1 MKFKALAFAFCAMNL
16 AAQDLSELYAKASEY
31 EARGDYKNAMI
42 YYKKIAAASLAES
55 GEKSR
60 RNSAKNS
67 TSSAENRA
75 AYDDTAVLSSA
86 PPRNSFAQNSAAP
99 KPVEPNSTSSNFAD
113 TGSAASGSASNLAS
127 SNSASLSQNSTMSSS
142 AMQDERNFLAQNS
155 APQGEQNGR
164 NFGFLGLKYYEPI
177 YMLFTHDF
185 SKKPDRKADEL
196 HFEFSFERPI
206 TYDALGLGE
215 KISFAYAQNSWWQ
228 ITQDSAPFRES
239 NYRPELY
246 VSAPVPFADEL
257 KIGAM
262 HESNGKG
269 GEESRSW
276 NRLYVQSTWSAGGF
290 SITPRAWYAFWLDR
304 TNEDIADYMGYG
316 DLRASYTFGKQRLS
330 ALWRNNLHFDG
341 SNRGAIEL
349 NYSFPIFNSGFY
361 GYLRYFNGYGESLAD
376 YKRSVNKIGIG
387 LSFVEF

>member
-1 MKFKALAFAFCAMNL
+1 MKFKALAFAFCVMSL

-31 EARGDYKNAMI
+31 EAKGDYKNAMI

-75 AYDDTAVLSSA
+75 SHDDVAVLSSA
-86 PPRNSFAQNSAAP
+86 AAQNSLVQNSAAP
-99 KPVEPNSTSSNFAD
+99 KPAAPNSTSSNFAD
-113 TGSAASGSASNLAS
+113 AGSAESGSASNLAS
-127 SNSASLSQNSTMSSS
+127 NSDSLSQNSAAS
-142 AMQDERNFLAQNS
+142 NS
-155 APQGEQNGR
+155 TPQGEQNGR

-257 KIGAM
+257 KIGVM

-276 NRLYVQSTWSAGGF
+276 NRLYAQSTWSADGF

>member
-1 MKFKALAFAFCAMNL
+1 MKFKALAFALCAISL

-31 EARGDYKNAMI
+31 EAKGDYKNAMI
-42 YYKKIAAASLAES
+42 YYKKIAAASLAER

-60 RNSAKNS
+60 RKVAENS

-75 AYDDTAVLSSA
+75 PHDDTTVLRPA
-86 PPRNSFAQNSAAP
+86 AAQNSLAQNSAMARSSAL
-99 KPVEPNSTSSNFAD
+99 NSAASNFSDA
-113 TGSAASGSASNLAS
+113 GSAASSSASNLAS
-127 SNSASLSQNSTMSSS
+127 SNSASLSQNSTAS
-142 AMQDERNFLAQNS
+142 NS

-215 KISFAYAQNSWWQ
+215 KFSFAYAQNSWWQ

-276 NRLYVQSTWSAGGF
+276 NRLYAQSTWSADGF
-290 SITPRAWYAFWLDR
+290 SITPRVWYAFWLDR

>member
-1 MKFKALAFAFCAMNL
+1 
-16 AAQDLSELYAKASEY
+16 
-31 EARGDYKNAMI
+31 
-42 YYKKIAAASLAES
+42 
-55 GEKSR
+55 
-60 RNSAKNS
+60 
-67 TSSAENRA
+67 
-75 AYDDTAVLSSA
+75 
-86 PPRNSFAQNSAAP
+86 
-99 KPVEPNSTSSNFAD
+99 
-113 TGSAASGSASNLAS
+113 
-127 SNSASLSQNSTMSSS
+127 
-142 AMQDERNFLAQNS
+142 
-155 APQGEQNGR
+155 
-164 NFGFLGLKYYEPI
+164 
-177 YMLFTHDF
+177 MLFTHDF

-246 VSAPVPFADEL
+246 VSALVPFADEL

-276 NRLYVQSTWSAGGF
+276 NRLYAQSTWSADGF

-304 TNEDIADYMGYG
+304 TNEDIADYLGYG

>member
-1 MKFKALAFAFCAMNL
+1 MKFKALAFALCAMSL
-16 AAQDLSELYAKASEY
+16 AAQDLSDLYAKASEY
-31 EARGDYKNAMI
+31 EAKGDYKNAMI
-42 YYKKIAAASLAES
+42 YYKKIAAASLADK
-55 GEKSR
+55 GDKPR
-60 RNSAKNS
+60 RKVAENS

-75 AYDDTAVLSSA
+75 LHDDSAVLRSA
-86 PPRNSFAQNSAAP
+86 AAQNSLAQNSAMARSGA
-99 KPVEPNSTSSNFAD
+99 PNSAASNFAD
-113 TGSAASGSASNLAS
+113 AGSAASDSASNLES
-127 SNSASLSQNSTMSSS
+127 SNSASLSQNS
-142 AMQDERNFLAQNS
+142 AALDS

-206 TYDALGLGE
+206 TYDALGLEE

-257 KIGAM
+257 KLGAM

-276 NRLYVQSTWSAGGF
+276 NRLYAQSTWSAGGF

>member
-1 MKFKALAFAFCAMNL
+1 MKFKALALALCAMSL
-16 AAQDLSELYAKASEY
+16 AAQDLSELYAKAGEY
-31 EARGDYKNAMI
+31 EAKGDYKNAMI
-42 YYKKIAAASLAES
+42 YYKKIAAASLADK
-55 GEKSR
+55 GDKPR
-60 RNSAKNS
+60 RKVAENS

-75 AYDDTAVLSSA
+75 SHDDVAVLHSA
-86 PPRNSFAQNSAAP
+86 KPQNYVAQNSVMARSSALNSAA
-99 KPVEPNSTSSNFAD
+99 SNFAD
-113 TGSAASGSASNLAS
+113 AGSAKSGSASNLAS
-127 SNSASLSQNSTMSSS
+127 SNSDSLSQNSAALDST
-142 AMQDERNFLAQNS
+142 
-155 APQGEQNGR
+155 PQGEQNGR

-185 SKKPDRKADEL
+185 SKKSDRKADEL

-206 TYDALGLGE
+206 AYDELGLGE

-257 KIGAM
+257 KLGAM

-276 NRLYVQSTWSAGGF
+276 NRLYAQSTWSADGF

>member
-1 MKFKALAFAFCAMNL
+1 MKFKALALALCALSL
-16 AAQDLSELYAKASEY
+16 AAQDLTELYAKAGEY

-42 YYKKIAAASLAES
+42 YYKKIAAASLAER

-60 RNSAKNS
+60 RRVAENS

-75 AYDDTAVLSSA
+75 PHDDAAVLRSA
-86 PPRNSFAQNSAAP
+86 TPQNSLAQNSAMARYSAL
-99 KPVEPNSTSSNFAD
+99 NSAASNFAD
-113 TGSAASGSASNLAS
+113 AGSAESGSASNLA
-127 SNSASLSQNSTMSSS
+127 SNSASLSQNS
-142 AMQDERNFLAQNS
+142 AAPDS

-206 TYDALGLGE
+206 AYDALGLGE
-215 KISFAYAQNSWWQ
+215 KISFAYEQNSWWQ

-276 NRLYVQSTWSAGGF
+276 NRLYAQSTWSADGF
-290 SITPRAWYAFWLDR
+290 SITPRVWYAFWLDR

-330 ALWRNNLHFDG
+330 ALWRNGLYFDS

-376 YKRSVNKIGIG
+376 YKRSANKIGIG

>member
-1 MKFKALAFAFCAMNL
+1 MKFKALAFALCAISL

-31 EARGDYKNAMI
+31 EAKGDYKNAMI

-60 RNSAKNS
+60 RKIAENS

-75 AYDDTAVLSSA
+75 SHGDTAVLNSVA
-86 PPRNSFAQNSAAP
+86 TQNSFAQNSAAP

-127 SNSASLSQNSTMSSS
+127 SNSASLSQNST
-142 AMQDERNFLAQNS
+142 ALDS

-206 TYDALGLGE
+206 AYDALGLGE

-276 NRLYVQSTWSAGGF
+276 NRLYAQSTWSADGF

-316 DLRASYTFGKQRLS
+316 DLRASYTFGKQRFS

-349 NYSFPIFNSGFY
+349 NYSFLIFNSGFY

>member
-1 MKFKALAFAFCAMNL
+1 MKFKALAFALCAMSL
-16 AAQDLSELYAKASEY
+16 AAQDLSELYAKAGEY
-31 EARGDYKNAMI
+31 EAKGDYKNAMI
-42 YYKKIAAASLAES
+42 YYKKIAAASLADK
-55 GEKSR
+55 GDKPR
-60 RNSAKNS
+60 RKVAENS
-67 TSSAENRA
+67 TSSAENLA
-75 AYDDTAVLSSA
+75 PHDDGAVLHSA
-86 PPRNSFAQNSAAP
+86 KPQNSLAQNSAMA
-99 KPVEPNSTSSNFAD
+99 KSSALNSAASNFAD
-113 TGSAASGSASNLAS
+113 AGSAASGSASNLAS
-127 SNSASLSQNSTMSSS
+127 NSASLPQNS
-142 AMQDERNFLAQNS
+142 AALNS

-185 SKKPDRKADEL
+185 SKKPDRKADEP

-206 TYDALGLGE
+206 TYDALGFGE

-257 KIGAM
+257 KIGVM

-276 NRLYVQSTWSAGGF
+276 NRLYAQSTWSADGF

>member
-1 MKFKALAFAFCAMNL
+1 MKFKALALALCAMSL
-16 AAQDLSELYAKASEY
+16 AAQDLSELYAKAGEY
-31 EARGDYKNAMI
+31 EAKGDYKNAMI
-42 YYKKIAAASLAES
+42 YYKKIAAASLADK
-55 GEKSR
+55 GDKPR
-60 RNSAKNS
+60 RKVAENS

-86 PPRNSFAQNSAAP
+86 VPQNSLVQNSAMA
-99 KPVEPNSTSSNFAD
+99 ESSALNSAASNFAD
-113 TGSAASGSASNLAS
+113 AGSAASGSASNS
-127 SNSASLSQNSTMSSS
+127 KSISQNS
-142 AMQDERNFLAQNS
+142 AAPDS

-185 SKKPDRKADEL
+185 SKKSDRKADEL

-257 KIGAM
+257 KLGAM

-276 NRLYVQSTWSAGGF
+276 NRLYAQSTWSADGF

>member
-1 MKFKALAFAFCAMNL
+1 MKFKALAFAFCTMSL

-31 EARGDYKNAMI
+31 EAKGDYKNAMI

-55 GEKSR
+55 GEKSH

-75 AYDDTAVLSSA
+75 LHDDTAVLSSA
-86 PPRNSFAQNSAAP
+86 PPRNSVAQNSAAP

-127 SNSASLSQNSTMSSS
+127 SNSASLSQNST
-142 AMQDERNFLAQNS
+142 ALDS

-215 KISFAYAQNSWWQ
+215 KFSFAYTQNSWWQ

-257 KIGAM
+257 KIGAL

-269 GEESRSW
+269 GAESRSW
-276 NRLYVQSTWSAGGF
+276 NKAYVQSTWSVGGF

-361 GYLRYFNGYGESLAD
+361 GYLRYFNGYGENLAD

>member
-1 MKFKALAFAFCAMNL
+1 MKFKALAFAFCAMSL
-16 AAQDLSELYAKASEY
+16 AAQDLTELYAKASEY
-31 EARGDYKNAMI
+31 EAKGDYKNAMI

-60 RNSAKNS
+60 RKIAENS

-75 AYDDTAVLSSA
+75 SHDDIAVLSFV
-86 PPRNSFAQNSAAP
+86 PPQNSVAQNSAMARSSAL
-99 KPVEPNSTSSNFAD
+99 NSAASNFAD
-113 TGSAASGSASNLAS
+113 AGSAASGSASNLAS
-127 SNSASLSQNSTMSSS
+127 SNSASLSQNSTAS
-142 AMQDERNFLAQNS
+142 NS

-206 TYDALGLGE
+206 AYDALGLGE

-257 KIGAM
+257 KLGAM

-276 NRLYVQSTWSAGGF
+276 NRLYAQSTWNADGF

>member
-1 MKFKALAFAFCAMNL
+1 MKFKALALALCAMSL
-16 AAQDLSELYAKASEY
+16 AAQDLTELYTKAGEY
-31 EARGDYKNAMI
+31 EAKGDYKNAMI
-42 YYKKIAAASLAES
+42 YYKKIAAASLADK
-55 GEKSR
+55 GDKPR
-60 RNSAKNS
+60 RKVAENF

-75 AYDDTAVLSSA
+75 SHDDAVVLNSA
-86 PPRNSFAQNSAAP
+86 VPQNSLAQNSAMA
-99 KPVEPNSTSSNFAD
+99 ESSALNSAASNFAD
-113 TGSAASGSASNLAS
+113 AGSAESGSASNLA
-127 SNSASLSQNSTMSSS
+127 SNSASLSQNS
-142 AMQDERNFLAQNS
+142 A
-155 APQGEQNGR
+155 APNAASQGEQNGR

-206 TYDALGLGE
+206 AYDALGFGE

-262 HESNGKG
+262 HKSNGKG

-276 NRLYVQSTWSAGGF
+276 NRLYAQSTWSADGF

-341 SNRGAIEL
+341 NNRGAIEL

>member
-1 MKFKALAFAFCAMNL
+1 MKFKALALALCAMSL
-16 AAQDLSELYAKASEY
+16 GAQDLSELYAKAGEY
-31 EARGDYKNAMI
+31 EAKGDYKNAMI
-42 YYKKIAAASLAES
+42 YYKKIAAASLADK
-55 GEKSR
+55 GDKPR
-60 RNSAKNS
+60 RKVAENS

-75 AYDDTAVLSSA
+75 SHDDAAVLNSA
-86 PPRNSFAQNSAAP
+86 VPQNSLAQNSAMA
-99 KPVEPNSTSSNFAD
+99 ESGALNSAASNFAD
-113 TGSAASGSASNLAS
+113 AGSTASGSASNLAS
-127 SNSASLSQNSTMSSS
+127 SNSASLSQNSASLDST
-142 AMQDERNFLAQNS
+142 
-155 APQGEQNGR
+155 PQGEQNGR

-206 TYDALGLGE
+206 TYDALGFGE

-257 KIGAM
+257 RIGAM

-276 NRLYVQSTWSAGGF
+276 NRLYAQSTWSADGF

>member
-1 MKFKALAFAFCAMNL
+1 MKFKALAFAFCAMSL

-31 EARGDYKNAMI
+31 EVNGDYKNAMI

-75 AYDDTAVLSSA
+75 SHDDTAVLR
-86 PPRNSFAQNSAAP
+86 PTEPQNSLAQNSAAP
-99 KPVEPNSTSSNFAD
+99 KPATPNYTSSNFAD
-113 TGSAASGSASNLAS
+113 TGSAASDSASNLES
-127 SNSASLSQNSTMSSS
+127 SNSASLSQNST
-142 AMQDERNFLAQNS
+142 ALDS
-155 APQGEQNGR
+155 APQSEQNGR

-206 TYDALGLGE
+206 AYDALGLGE

-228 ITQDSAPFRES
+228 IMQDSAPFRES

-276 NRLYVQSTWSAGGF
+276 NRLYAQSMWSAGGF

-330 ALWRNNLHFDG
+330 ALWRNNLHFDS

>member
-1 MKFKALAFAFCAMNL
+1 MKFKALAFALCAISL

-31 EARGDYKNAMI
+31 EAKGDYKNAMI
-42 YYKKIAAASLAES
+42 YYKKIAAASLTES

-75 AYDDTAVLSSA
+75 SHNDTAVLSFA
-86 PPRNSFAQNSAAP
+86 PPQNSFAQNSAAP
-99 KPVEPNSTSSNFAD
+99 KPIEPNSTSSNFAD
-113 TGSAASGSASNLAS
+113 TSSAASGSASNLAS
-127 SNSASLSQNSTMSSS
+127 SNSVSLSQNSTAS
-142 AMQDERNFLAQNS
+142 NS
-155 APQGEQNGR
+155 TPQGEQNGR

-215 KISFAYAQNSWWQ
+215 KFSFAYAQNSWWQ

-276 NRLYVQSTWSAGGF
+276 NRLYAQSTWSADGF
-290 SITPRAWYAFWLDR
+290 SITPRVWYAFWLDR

-349 NYSFPIFNSGFY
+349 NYSFPIFNNGFY

>member
-1 MKFKALAFAFCAMNL
+1 MKFKALALALCALSL
-16 AAQDLSELYAKASEY
+16 AAQDLTELYAKAGEY
-31 EARGDYKNAMI
+31 EAKGDYKNAMI
-42 YYKKIAAASLAES
+42 YYKKIAAASLAER

-60 RNSAKNS
+60 RNSTETNS
-67 TSSAENRA
+67 IASAENHA
-75 AYDDTAVLSSA
+75 PHDDTTVLHSA
-86 PPRNSFAQNSAAP
+86 KPQNSLAQNSAMA
-99 KPVEPNSTSSNFAD
+99 ESSALNSAASNFAD
-113 TGSAASGSASNLAS
+113 AGSAEPDSASNLA
-127 SNSASLSQNSTMSSS
+127 SNSASLSQNS
-142 AMQDERNFLAQNS
+142 AAPDS

-228 ITQDSAPFRES
+228 ITQNSAPFRES

-276 NRLYVQSTWSAGGF
+276 NRLYAQSTWSADGF

-304 TNEDIADYMGYG
+304 TNEDIADYLGYG

>member
-1 MKFKALAFAFCAMNL
+1 MKFKALTLALCATSL
-16 AAQDLSELYAKASEY
+16 AAQDLTELYAKAGEY
-31 EARGDYKNAMI
+31 EAKGDYKNAMI
-42 YYKKIAAASLAES
+42 YYKKIAAASLADK
-55 GEKSR
+55 GDKPR
-60 RNSAKNS
+60 RKVAEDS

-75 AYDDTAVLSSA
+75 SHDDAAVLNSA
-86 PPRNSFAQNSAAP
+86 VPQNSLAQNSAM
-99 KPVEPNSTSSNFAD
+99 VESSALNSAASNFLDA
-113 TGSAASGSASNLAS
+113 GSTASGSASNLAS
-127 SNSASLSQNSTMSSS
+127 SNSASLSQNFASLDST
-142 AMQDERNFLAQNS
+142 
-155 APQGEQNGR
+155 PQGEQNGR

-185 SKKPDRKADEL
+185 SKKPDRKSDEL

-276 NRLYVQSTWSAGGF
+276 NRLYAQSTWSADGF

>member
-1 MKFKALAFAFCAMNL
+1 MKFKALALALCAMSL
-16 AAQDLSELYAKASEY
+16 TAQDLSELYAKAGEY
-31 EARGDYKNAMI
+31 EAKGDYKNAMI
-42 YYKKIAAASLAES
+42 YYKKIAAASLADK
-55 GEKSR
+55 GDKPR
-60 RNSAKNS
+60 RKVAENS

-75 AYDDTAVLSSA
+75 SHDNAAILSSA
-86 PPRNSFAQNSAAP
+86 VPQNSLAKNSAMAESSALNSAA
-99 KPVEPNSTSSNFAD
+99 SNFAD
-113 TGSAASGSASNLAS
+113 AGSAMSSSTSNLTS
-127 SNSASLSQNSTMSSS
+127 FNSASLSQNS
-142 AMQDERNFLAQNS
+142 AAPDS

-206 TYDALGLGE
+206 AYDALGLGE

-276 NRLYVQSTWSAGGF
+276 NRLYAQSTWSADGF
-290 SITPRAWYAFWLDR
+290 SITPRVWYAFWLDR

>member
-1 MKFKALAFAFCAMNL
+1 MKFKALALALCAMSL
-16 AAQDLSELYAKASEY
+16 AAQDLAELYAKAGEY
-31 EARGDYKNAMI
+31 EAKGDYKNAMI
-42 YYKKIAAASLAES
+42 YYKKIAAASLTES

-75 AYDDTAVLSSA
+75 AHDDTAVLSSA
-86 PPRNSFAQNSAAP
+86 ESQNSVAQNSAAP
-99 KPVEPNSTSSNFAD
+99 KPAAPHFTSSNFAD
-113 TGSAASGSASNLAS
+113 TSSAASSSASNLAS
-127 SNSASLSQNSTMSSS
+127 SNSASLSQNST
-142 AMQDERNFLAQNS
+142 ALDS

-206 TYDALGLGE
+206 TYDALGFGE

-257 KIGAM
+257 KVGAM

-276 NRLYVQSTWSAGGF
+276 NRLYAQSTWSADGF
-290 SITPRAWYAFWLDR
+290 SITPRAWYVFWLDR

>member
-1 MKFKALAFAFCAMNL
+1 MKFKALTLALCAMSL
-16 AAQDLSELYAKASEY
+16 AAQDLTELYAKAGEY
-31 EARGDYKNAMI
+31 EAKGDYKNAMI
-42 YYKKIAAASLAES
+42 YYKKIAAASLADK
-55 GEKSR
+55 GDKPR
-60 RNSAKNS
+60 RKVAENS

-75 AYDDTAVLSSA
+75 SHDDAAVL
-86 PPRNSFAQNSAAP
+86 NSVVPQNSLAQNSAMA
-99 KPVEPNSTSSNFAD
+99 ESSALNSAASNFLDA
-113 TGSAASGSASNLAS
+113 GSTASGSASNLAS
-127 SNSASLSQNSTMSSS
+127 SNSASLSQNSASLDST
-142 AMQDERNFLAQNS
+142 
-155 APQGEQNGR
+155 PQGEQNGR

-276 NRLYVQSTWSAGGF
+276 NRLYAQSTWSADGF

-341 SNRGAIEL
+341 NNRGAIEL

>member
-1 MKFKALAFAFCAMNL
+1 MKFKALALALCAMSL
-16 AAQDLSELYAKASEY
+16 AAQDLSELYAKAGEY
-31 EARGDYKNAMI
+31 EAKGDYKNAMI
-42 YYKKIAAASLAES
+42 YYKKIAAASLADK
-55 GEKSR
+55 GDKPR
-60 RNSAKNS
+60 RKVAENS

-75 AYDDTAVLSSA
+75 SHDDTAVLNSA
-86 PPRNSFAQNSAAP
+86 VPQNSLAQNSAAAE
-99 KPVEPNSTSSNFAD
+99 PVALDSAASNFAEAN
-113 TGSAASGSASNLAS
+113 SAASGSASNLAS
-127 SNSASLSQNSTMSSS
+127 NSASLSQNSAALDST
-142 AMQDERNFLAQNS
+142 
-155 APQGEQNGR
+155 PQGEQNGR

-185 SKKPDRKADEL
+185 TKKPDRKADEL

-206 TYDALGLGE
+206 AYNALGLGE

-276 NRLYVQSTWSAGGF
+276 NRLYAQSTWSADGF

-376 YKRSVNKIGIG
+376 YKRSVNKIDIG

>member
-1 MKFKALAFAFCAMNL
+1 MKFKALALALCAMSL
-16 AAQDLSELYAKASEY
+16 AAQDLSELYAKAGEY
-31 EARGDYKNAMI
+31 EAKGDYKNAMI
-42 YYKKIAAASLAES
+42 YYKKIAAASLADK
-55 GEKSR
+55 GDKPR
-60 RNSAKNS
+60 RKVAENS
-67 TSSAENRA
+67 TLSAENRA
-75 AYDDTAVLSSA
+75 SHDNVAISSGTT
-86 PPRNSFAQNSAAP
+86 AQNSAAAE
-99 KPVEPNSTSSNFAD
+99 PVALDSTASNFAD
-113 TGSAASGSASNLAS
+113 AGSAESGSASNLAS
-127 SNSASLSQNSTMSSS
+127 NSAAPDST
-142 AMQDERNFLAQNS
+142 
-155 APQGEQNGR
+155 PQGEQNGR

-196 HFEFSFERPI
+196 YFEFSFERPI

-276 NRLYVQSTWSAGGF
+276 NRLYAQSAWSADGF

-349 NYSFPIFNSGFY
+349 NYSFPIFNSGFTAIY
-361 GYLRYFNGYGESLAD
+361 ATSMATAKASRTTNAASI
-376 YKRSVNKIGIG
+376 RSASGF
-387 LSFVEF
+387 LS

>member
-1 MKFKALAFAFCAMNL
+1 MKFKALALALCAMSL
-16 AAQDLSELYAKASEY
+16 TAQDLSELYAKAGEY
-31 EARGDYKNAMI
+31 EAKGDYKNAMI
-42 YYKKIAAASLAES
+42 YYKKIAAARLADK
-55 GEKSR
+55 GDKPR
-60 RNSAKNS
+60 RKVAENS

-75 AYDDTAVLSSA
+75 SHDDTTVLRSA
-86 PPRNSFAQNSAAP
+86 TPQNSLAQNSAAAE
-99 KPVEPNSTSSNFAD
+99 PVALDSAASNFAD
-113 TGSAASGSASNLAS
+113 AGSATSSSTSNLTS
-127 SNSASLSQNSTMSSS
+127 SNSASLSQNS
-142 AMQDERNFLAQNS
+142 A

-206 TYDALGLGE
+206 TYDALGFGE

-276 NRLYVQSTWSAGGF
+276 NRLYAQSTWSADGF

>member
-1 MKFKALAFAFCAMNL
+1 MKFKALAFALCAMSL

-31 EARGDYKNAMI
+31 EAKGDYKNAMI
-42 YYKKIAAASLAES
+42 YYKKIAAASLADK
-55 GEKSR
+55 GDKPR
-60 RNSAKNS
+60 RKVAETS

-75 AYDDTAVLSSA
+75 AHDDTTVLRPA
-86 PPRNSFAQNSAAP
+86 ELQNSVAQNSAAP
-99 KPVEPNSTSSNFAD
+99 KPAAPNSTLSNFAD
-113 TGSAASGSASNLAS
+113 AGSAASGSASNLAS
-127 SNSASLSQNSTMSSS
+127 SNSASLSQNSTAS
-142 AMQDERNFLAQNS
+142 NS

-206 TYDALGLGE
+206 AYDALGLGE

-276 NRLYVQSTWSAGGF
+276 NRLYAQSTWNADGF

>member
-1 MKFKALAFAFCAMNL
+1 MKFKALALALCAMSL
-16 AAQDLSELYAKASEY
+16 AAQDLSELYAKAVEY
-31 EARGDYKNAMI
+31 EAKGDYKNAMI
-42 YYKKIAAASLAES
+42 YYKKIAAASLADK
-55 GEKSR
+55 GDKPR
-60 RNSAKNS
+60 RKVAENS

-75 AYDDTAVLSSA
+75 PHDDSAVLHSA
-86 PPRNSFAQNSAAP
+86 KPQNSLVQNSAAAE
-99 KPVEPNSTSSNFAD
+99 PVALD
-113 TGSAASGSASNLAS
+113 SAASNFSDAGSASNLA
-127 SNSASLSQNSTMSSS
+127 SNSASLSQNS
-142 AMQDERNFLAQNS
+142 AALNS

-206 TYDALGLGE
+206 AYDALGLGE

-276 NRLYVQSTWSAGGF
+276 NRLYAQSTWSADGF

-316 DLRASYTFGKQRLS
+316 DLRASYNFGKQRLS

>member
-1 MKFKALAFAFCAMNL
+1 MKFKALALALCATSL

-31 EARGDYKNAMI
+31 EAKGDYKNAMI

-60 RNSAKNS
+60 RKV
-67 TSSAENRA
+67 AENRA
-75 AYDDTAVLSSA
+75 PHDDTAVLSSA
-86 PPRNSFAQNSAAP
+86 ESQNSFAQNSVMAESSA
-99 KPVEPNSTSSNFAD
+99 PNSISSNFAD
-113 TGSAASGSASNLAS
+113 AGSAESGSASNLAS
-127 SNSASLSQNSTMSSS
+127 NSDSLSQNS
-142 AMQDERNFLAQNS
+142 A
-155 APQGEQNGR
+155 APQGEQNGQ
-164 NFGFLGLKYYEPI
+164 NFRFLGLKYYEPI

-206 TYDALGLGE
+206 AYDALGLGE

-276 NRLYVQSTWSAGGF
+276 NRLYAQSTWSADGF

>member
-1 MKFKALAFAFCAMNL
+1 MKFKALAFAFCAMSL

-31 EARGDYKNAMI
+31 EVNGDYKNAMI

-75 AYDDTAVLSSA
+75 SHDDTAVLR
-86 PPRNSFAQNSAAP
+86 PTEPQNSLAQNSAAP
-99 KPVEPNSTSSNFAD
+99 KPATPNYTSSNFAD
-113 TGSAASGSASNLAS
+113 TGSAASDSASNLES
-127 SNSASLSQNSTMSSS
+127 SNSASLSQNST
-142 AMQDERNFLAQNS
+142 ALDS
-155 APQGEQNGR
+155 APQSEQNGR

-206 TYDALGLGE
+206 AYDALGLGE

-257 KIGAM
+257 KIGAL

-269 GEESRSW
+269 GAESRSW
-276 NRLYVQSTWSAGGF
+276 NKAYVQSTWNAGGF
-290 SITPRAWYAFWLDR
+290 SITPRAWYVFWLDR

>member
-1 MKFKALAFAFCAMNL
+1 
-16 AAQDLSELYAKASEY
+16 
-31 EARGDYKNAMI
+31 
-42 YYKKIAAASLAES
+42 
-55 GEKSR
+55 
-60 RNSAKNS
+60 
-67 TSSAENRA
+67 
-75 AYDDTAVLSSA
+75 
-86 PPRNSFAQNSAAP
+86 
-99 KPVEPNSTSSNFAD
+99 
-113 TGSAASGSASNLAS
+113 
-127 SNSASLSQNSTMSSS
+127 
-142 AMQDERNFLAQNS
+142 MQDERNFLAQNS

-206 TYDALGLGE
+206 AYDVLGFGE

-276 NRLYVQSTWSAGGF
+276 NRLYAQSTWSADGF

>member
-1 MKFKALAFAFCAMNL
+1 MKFKALAL
-16 AAQDLSELYAKASEY
+16 ALYALSLTAQDLTELYAKAGEY

-42 YYKKIAAASLAES
+42 YYKKIAAASLAKR

-60 RNSAKNS
+60 RRIAENY

-75 AYDDTAVLSSA
+75 LHDDTAVLHSA
-86 PPRNSFAQNSAAP
+86 KPQNSLAQNSAMA
-99 KPVEPNSTSSNFAD
+99 ESSALNSAASNFAD
-113 TGSAASGSASNLAS
+113 AGSAASGSASNLAS
-127 SNSASLSQNSTMSSS
+127 NSASLSQNSV
-142 AMQDERNFLAQNS
+142 ALDS

-276 NRLYVQSTWSAGGF
+276 NRLYAQSTWNADGF

-330 ALWRNNLHFDG
+330 AMWRNNLHFDG

>member
-1 MKFKALAFAFCAMNL
+1 MRFKALALALCAMSL
-16 AAQDLSELYAKASEY
+16 AAQDLTELYAKASEY
-31 EARGDYKNAMI
+31 EAKGDYKNAMI
-42 YYKKIAAASLAES
+42 YYKKIAAASLADK
-55 GEKSR
+55 GDKPR
-60 RNSAKNS
+60 RKVAEDS

-75 AYDDTAVLSSA
+75 SHNDTAVLSFA
-86 PPRNSFAQNSAAP
+86 PPQNSFAQNSAAP
-99 KPVEPNSTSSNFAD
+99 KPIEPNSTSSNFAD
-113 TGSAASGSASNLAS
+113 TNSATSGSASNLAS
-127 SNSASLSQNSTMSSS
+127 NSASLPQNSTAS
-142 AMQDERNFLAQNS
+142 NS

-206 TYDALGLGE
+206 TYDALGFGE

-276 NRLYVQSTWSAGGF
+276 NRLYAQSTWSADGF

-304 TNEDIADYMGYG
+304 TNKDIADYMGYG

-376 YKRSVNKIGIG
+376 YKRSVNKIGAG

>member
-1 MKFKALAFAFCAMNL
+1 MKFKALALALCAMSL
-16 AAQDLSELYAKASEY
+16 AAQDLTELYAKASEY
-31 EARGDYKNAMI
+31 EAKGDYKNAMI
-42 YYKKIAAASLAES
+42 YYKKIAAASLADK
-55 GEKSR
+55 GDKPR
-60 RNSAKNS
+60 RKVAENS

-75 AYDDTAVLSSA
+75 SHDDAAVLNSA
-86 PPRNSFAQNSAAP
+86 VPQNSVAV
-99 KPVEPNSTSSNFAD
+99 KPVALDSTASNFAD
-113 TGSAASGSASNLAS
+113 AGSAASSSASNLAL
-127 SNSASLSQNSTMSSS
+127 SNSASLSQNS
-142 AMQDERNFLAQNS
+142 AAPDS

-185 SKKPDRKADEL
+185 SKKSDRKADEL

-206 TYDALGLGE
+206 TYDALGFGE

-276 NRLYVQSTWSAGGF
+276 NRLYAQSTWSADGF

>member
-1 MKFKALAFAFCAMNL
+1 MKFKALAFALCAMSL

-31 EARGDYKNAMI
+31 EAKGDYKNAMI
-42 YYKKIAAASLAES
+42 YYKKIAAANLAES

-75 AYDDTAVLSSA
+75 SHDDTAVLNSA
-86 PPRNSFAQNSAAP
+86 ESQNSVAQNSAAP
-99 KPVEPNSTSSNFAD
+99 KPAAPNSTSSNFTDAN
-113 TGSAASGSASNLAS
+113 SAASDSASNLKS
-127 SNSASLSQNSTMSSS
+127 SNSASLSQNSTAS
-142 AMQDERNFLAQNS
+142 NS

-269 GEESRSW
+269 GAESRSW
-276 NRLYVQSTWSAGGF
+276 NKAYVQSTWSAGGF

>member
-1 MKFKALAFAFCAMNL
+1 MKFKALALALCAMSL
-16 AAQDLSELYAKASEY
+16 AAQDLSELYAKASKY
-31 EARGDYKNAMI
+31 EAKGDYKNAMI
-42 YYKKIAAASLAES
+42 YYKKIAAASLADK
-55 GEKSR
+55 GDKPR
-60 RNSAKNS
+60 RKVAETS

-75 AYDDTAVLSSA
+75 THDDAAVLNSA
-86 PPRNSFAQNSAAP
+86 ESQNSVAQNSAAP
-99 KPVEPNSTSSNFAD
+99 KPVAPNSISSNFAD
-113 TGSAASGSASNLAS
+113 AGSAASGSASNLAS
-127 SNSASLSQNSTMSSS
+127 SNSASLSQNSTAS
-142 AMQDERNFLAQNS
+142 NS
-155 APQGEQNGR
+155 APQGKQNGR

-206 TYDALGLGE
+206 AYDALGLGE

-257 KIGAM
+257 KIGAL

-276 NRLYVQSTWSAGGF
+276 NRLYAQSTWSADGF
-290 SITPRAWYAFWLDR
+290 SITPRVWYAFWLDR

-361 GYLRYFNGYGESLAD
+361 GYLRYFGGYGESLAD

>member
-1 MKFKALAFAFCAMNL
+1 MKFKALAFALCAMSL
-16 AAQDLSELYAKASEY
+16 AAQDLSELYAKAGEY
-31 EARGDYKNAMI
+31 EAKGDYKNAMI
-42 YYKKIAAASLAES
+42 YYKKIAAASLAER

-60 RNSAKNS
+60 RKVAENS

-75 AYDDTAVLSSA
+75 SHDDAAVLHSA
-86 PPRNSFAQNSAAP
+86 KPQNSLVQNSAAAE
-99 KPVEPNSTSSNFAD
+99 PVALDSAASNFSDA
-113 TGSAASGSASNLAS
+113 GSAASGSASNLAS
-127 SNSASLSQNSTMSSS
+127 NSASLSQNSAAPDSV
-142 AMQDERNFLAQNS
+142 
-155 APQGEQNGR
+155 PQGEQNGR

-177 YMLFTHDF
+177 YMLFAHDF

-257 KIGAM
+257 KIGAL

-269 GEESRSW
+269 GAESRSW
-276 NRLYVQSTWSAGGF
+276 NKAYVQSTWSAGGF
-290 SITPRAWYAFWLDR
+290 SITPRAWYVFWLDR

>member
-1 MKFKALAFAFCAMNL
+1 MKFKALALALCAMSL
-16 AAQDLSELYAKASEY
+16 AAQDLSELYAKAGEY
-31 EARGDYKNAMI
+31 EAKGDYKNAMI
-42 YYKKIAAASLAES
+42 YYKKIAAASLADK
-55 GEKSR
+55 GDKPR
-60 RNSAKNS
+60 RKVAENS

-75 AYDDTAVLSSA
+75 SQDDAAVLNSA
-86 PPRNSFAQNSAAP
+86 VPQNSLAQNSAMA
-99 KPVEPNSTSSNFAD
+99 ESSALNSAASNFAD
-113 TGSAASGSASNLAS
+113 AGSAASGSASNLAS
-127 SNSASLSQNSTMSSS
+127 NSASLSQNS
-142 AMQDERNFLAQNS
+142 AAPDS

-206 TYDALGLGE
+206 TYDALGFGE
-215 KISFAYAQNSWWQ
+215 KFSFAYAQNSWWQ

-276 NRLYVQSTWSAGGF
+276 NRLYAQSTWSAGGF

-330 ALWRNNLHFDG
+330 AMWRNKLQFDG

>member
-1 MKFKALAFAFCAMNL
+1 MKFKVLAFALCAISL
-16 AAQDLSELYAKASEY
+16 AAQDLSELYAKAGEY
-31 EARGDYKNAMI
+31 EAKGDYKNAMI
-42 YYKKIAAASLAES
+42 YYKKIAAVSLAER

-60 RNSAKNS
+60 RKVAENS

-75 AYDDTAVLSSA
+75 SHDDIAVLNSA
-86 PPRNSFAQNSAAP
+86 VPQNSLAQNSAMA
-99 KPVEPNSTSSNFAD
+99 ESSALNSA
-113 TGSAASGSASNLAS
+113 ASNLAS
-127 SNSASLSQNSTMSSS
+127 SNSASLSQNSRTSSS
-142 AMQDERNFLAQNS
+142 AMQDERNFLAQNP
-155 APQGEQNGR
+155 APQSEQNGR

-246 VSAPVPFADEL
+246 VSAPMPFADEL

-276 NRLYVQSTWSAGGF
+276 NRLYAQSTWSADGF
-290 SITPRAWYAFWLDR
+290 SITPRVWYAFWLDR

>member
-1 MKFKALAFAFCAMNL
+1 MKFKVLAFTFCAMSL
-16 AAQDLSELYAKASEY
+16 TAQDLSELYAKASEY
-31 EARGDYKNAMI
+31 EAKGDYKNAMI
-42 YYKKIAAASLAES
+42 YYKKIAEASLAES

-75 AYDDTAVLSSA
+75 SHDDTAVLSSA
-86 PPRNSFAQNSAAP
+86 PSQNSVAKNSAA
-99 KPVEPNSTSSNFAD
+99 PNSTSSNFAD
-113 TGSAASGSASNLAS
+113 AGSAASGSASNLAS
-127 SNSASLSQNSTMSSS
+127 SNSASLSQNST
-142 AMQDERNFLAQNS
+142 ALDS

-257 KIGAM
+257 KLGAM

-269 GEESRSW
+269 GKESRSW
-276 NRLYVQSTWSAGGF
+276 NRLYAQSTWSADGF

-330 ALWRNNLHFDG
+330 ALWRNNLHVDG

>member
-1 MKFKALAFAFCAMNL
+1 MKFKALTFALCAMSL
-16 AAQDLSELYAKASEY
+16 AAQDLSELYAKAGEY
-31 EARGDYKNAMI
+31 EAKGDYKNAMI
-42 YYKKIAAASLAES
+42 YYKKIAAASLADK
-55 GEKSR
+55 GDKPR
-60 RNSAKNS
+60 RKVAETS

-75 AYDDTAVLSSA
+75 AHDDTTVLRPA
-86 PPRNSFAQNSAAP
+86 ELQNSVAQNSAAP
-99 KPVEPNSTSSNFAD
+99 KPAAPNSAVSNFAD
-113 TGSAASGSASNLAS
+113 AGLAASGSASNLAS
-127 SNSASLSQNSTMSSS
+127 NSASLSQNS
-142 AMQDERNFLAQNS
+142 AAPNA

-269 GEESRSW
+269 GAESRSW
-276 NRLYVQSTWSAGGF
+276 NKAYVQSTWSAGGF